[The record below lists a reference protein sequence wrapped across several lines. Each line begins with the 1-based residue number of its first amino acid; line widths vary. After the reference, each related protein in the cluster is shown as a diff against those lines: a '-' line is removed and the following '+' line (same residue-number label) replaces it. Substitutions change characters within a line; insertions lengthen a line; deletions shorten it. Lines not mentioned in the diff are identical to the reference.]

1 MFNKKRKT
9 NEPDK
14 LLIIFSAILIL
25 VGVVF
30 LSTVSI
36 PYSLSNFNEPFHYL
50 KHQLSFGLLLGLI
63 SIFFIYRYKINIE
76 NLKKISFYFFIFNL
90 FLVFL
95 TIIPSLNESIGG
107 ASRWI
112 NFGVISFQ
120 PTEFL
125 KLSFILYFGAWLSER
140 QKFKKVDKKKQITEV
155 YFPFIFLLGMLA
167 ILLFLQPDISTLGVI
182 FLTGLAMYFVS
193 KTPKWQ
199 TLLLVSLFV
208 IFLFSTMQ
216 GGYRSNRLAVFL
228 NPELDPMG
236 IGYQM
241 KQIKIAVGSGGLLGV
256 EGNLS
261 FGLSRQK
268 FGFIPHPISDSIFAI
283 YAEEMGFI
291 GCVALILSYLFFV
304 FRGFLIS
311 KKMAEKDLFLSLV
324 AFGITFWIGFQS
336 FFNIGAILGI
346 LPLTGIPLVF
356 ISYGSSAL
364 LSGML
369 GLGIL
374 IKISTMVE

>member
-1 MFNKKRKT
+1 MFNVKRKE
-9 NEPDK
+9 NNPDK
-14 LLIIFSAILIL
+14 HLIIISAILIL
-25 VGVVF
+25 LGVVF
-30 LSTVSI
+30 LSTISI
-36 PYSLSNFNEPFHYL
+36 PYSLNNFEEPFHYL
-50 KHQLSFGLLLGLI
+50 KHQLCGLFLGLI
-63 SIFFIYRYKINIE
+63 FIFLIYKINIK
-76 NLKKISFYFFIFNL
+76 NLKKITLFLFIFNL

-95 TIIPSLNESIGG
+95 TIIPNLNESLGG

-112 NFGVISFQ
+112 NFGIVSFQ

-140 QKFKKVDKKKQITEV
+140 QKGEKVAKKKQITEV
-155 YFPFIFLLGMLA
+155 YFPFIFLLT
-167 ILLFLQPDISTLGVI
+167 ILSVFLYLQPDISTLGVI
-182 FLTGLAMYFVS
+182 VFTGGTMYFIS

-199 TLLLVSLFV
+199 TLLLVFLFF
-208 IFLFSTMQ
+208 IFLFSVLQ
-216 GGYRSNRLAVFL
+216 GGYRSNRMAVFL

-241 KQIKIAVGSGGLLGV
+241 KQIKIAVGSGGLFGV
-256 EGNLS
+256 DGNLS

-291 GCVALILSYLFFV
+291 GCAFLILLYLFFV
-304 FRGFLIS
+304 FKGFSIS
-311 KKMAEKDLFLSLV
+311 KKIAEKDLFLSFV
-324 AFGITFWIGFQS
+324 AFGITFWIGLQS
-336 FFNIGAILGI
+336 FLNIGAILGI

-356 ISYGSSAL
+356 ISYGGSAL
-364 LSGML
+364 LSGMM

-374 IKISTMVE
+374 IKISTMIE